1 MDRFELGTLRAYY
14 GALLTPRQNEL
25 LRLHYDE
32 DISLGELAEMYS
44 VSRQAVLDA
53 IRRGER
59 TLCEFE
65 RKLGLVTKE
74 LRVLALV
81 GEAQTALAEGD
92 TEACAK
98 ILPEVRAAMEE

>member
-32 DISLGELAEMYS
+32 DISLAEMCS

-81 GEAQTALAEGD
+81 GEAETALAEGD

-98 ILPEVRAAMEE
+98 TLSEVRAAMEE